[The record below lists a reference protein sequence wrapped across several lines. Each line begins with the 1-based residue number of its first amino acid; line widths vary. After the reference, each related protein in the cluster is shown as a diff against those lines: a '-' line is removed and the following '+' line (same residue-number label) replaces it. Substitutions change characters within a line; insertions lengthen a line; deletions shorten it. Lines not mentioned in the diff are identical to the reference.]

1 MLCPESHPFP
11 CQGGK
16 KCSKS
21 AWKPASGSEADCD
34 GTQLRSNSL
43 CCPADSVDCSTD
55 PNWTC
60 RPNPSYGEIL
70 HCFWVPEWILLY
82 SKPSIDMTMQCL
94 FCQSP
99 PVSYYLIFPVF
110 RKALN
115 LNIQNKMLGHLCPSS
130 HPFTCAEGSMCS
142 RLKWKPT
149 SGSDADCDGTT
160 LGPSSVCCPL
170 YGNVPCNGDTRYKC
184 LENPSMQGL

>member
-1 MLCPESHPFP
+1 
-11 CQGGK
+11 
-16 KCSKS
+16 
-21 AWKPASGSEADCD
+21 
-34 GTQLRSNSL
+34 
-43 CCPADSVDCSTD
+43 
-55 PNWTC
+55 
-60 RPNPSYGEIL
+60 
-70 HCFWVPEWILLY
+70 
-82 SKPSIDMTMQCL
+82 MQCL

-149 SGSDADCDGTT
+149 SGSDADCDGTI
-160 LGPSSVCCPL
+160 LGGSSVCCPL

-184 LENPSMQGL
+184 VENPSMQGLFLADLIVNFQVQNLNPRLCFRVNNTIHTLFLQLSRNFRTQTMTRNFTIWT